1 MGRNCSYKVN
11 EKSDFYFTFSV
22 DSAIFVG
29 RGKQAKIVMKI
40 TDAKFVASCSSVADK
55 PKLSLP
61 EFAFIGRS
69 NVGKSSLINFLT
81 GCKGLAHTSAKP
93 GKTLSINHFII
104 NDSWYLVDLPGYGYA
119 RVSKEMREKLEKM
132 IDGYV
137 LTSSDMML
145 LFVLLDSRH
154 DLLKNDLDF
163 LIKLGNEGVPFS
175 IVFTKCDKLGRDSL
189 AAQVEKNKQA
199 LLEYWE
205 ELPPVFLTSTVDATG
220 REEILDYI
228 DEILKNHKTNN
239 N

>member
-1 MGRNCSYKVN
+1 
-11 EKSDFYFTFSV
+11 
-22 DSAIFVG
+22 
-29 RGKQAKIVMKI
+29 MKI
-40 TDAKFVASCSSVADK
+40 AEAKFVASCSSVADK

-69 NVGKSSLINFLT
+69 NVGKSSLINILT
-81 GCKGLAHTSAKP
+81 GRKGLAHTSAKP

-119 RVSKEMREKLEKM
+119 RVSKETREIIEKM

-137 LTSSDMML
+137 LTSPEMMV

-154 DLLKNDLDF
+154 DLLRNDLDF
-163 LIKLGNEGVPFS
+163 LLKLGEEGVPFAV
-175 IVFTKCDKLGRDSL
+175 VFTKCDKLGSGAL

-205 ELPPVFLTSTVDATG
+205 TLPPVFTTSTIDATG
-220 REEILDYI
+220 REELLDYI
-228 DEILKNHKTNN
+228 DEVLTNHKTNKI
-239 N
+239 

>member
-1 MGRNCSYKVN
+1 
-11 EKSDFYFTFSV
+11 
-22 DSAIFVG
+22 
-29 RGKQAKIVMKI
+29 MKI
-40 TDAKFVASCSSVADK
+40 AEAKFVASCSSVADK

-81 GCKGLAHTSAKP
+81 GRKGLAHTSAKP

-119 RVSKEMREKLEKM
+119 RVSKETREKIEKM

-137 LTSSDMML
+137 LTSPEMMV

-154 DLLKNDLDF
+154 DLLRNDLDF
-163 LIKLGNEGVPFS
+163 LLKLGEEGVPFAV
-175 IVFTKCDKLGRDSL
+175 VFTKCDKLGSGAL
-189 AAQVEKNKQA
+189 EAQVEKNKQA

-205 ELPPVFLTSTVDATG
+205 TLPPVFTTSTIDATG
-220 REEILDYI
+220 REELLDYI
-228 DEILKNHKTNN
+228 DEVLTNHKTNKI
-239 N
+239 

>member
-1 MGRNCSYKVN
+1 
-11 EKSDFYFTFSV
+11 
-22 DSAIFVG
+22 
-29 RGKQAKIVMKI
+29 MKI
-40 TDAKFVASCSSVADK
+40 AEAKFVASCSSVADK

-81 GCKGLAHTSAKP
+81 GRKGLAHTSAKP

-119 RVSKEMREKLEKM
+119 RVSKETREKIEKM

-137 LTSSDMML
+137 LTSPEMMV

-154 DLLKNDLDF
+154 DLLRNDLDF
-163 LIKLGNEGVPFS
+163 LLKLGEEGVPFAV
-175 IVFTKCDKLGRDSL
+175 VFTKCDKLGSGAL

-205 ELPPVFLTSTVDATG
+205 TLPPVFTTSTIDATG
-220 REEILDYI
+220 REELLDYI
-228 DEILKNHKTNN
+228 DEVLTNHKTNKI
-239 N
+239 

>member
-137 LTSSDMML
+137 LTSPDMML